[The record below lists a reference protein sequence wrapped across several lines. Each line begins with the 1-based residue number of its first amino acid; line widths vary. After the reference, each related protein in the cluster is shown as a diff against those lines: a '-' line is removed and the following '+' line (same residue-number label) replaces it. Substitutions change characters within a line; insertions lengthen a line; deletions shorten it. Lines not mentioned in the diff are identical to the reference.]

1 MARRIVLIRSDE
13 RLAAAWESRSFAPAG
28 SLLDADIRVA
38 GLEFD
43 EIFHPV
49 RVAGRL
55 GAPGQPPLGP
65 AFDYGTPGPIITYAV
80 RVEVADE
87 ETVERLRRDRR
98 RDVVGVFADP
108 RIYSF
113 ARTYCGSS
121 AVGSARTV
129 AERLGVKALAA
140 AGCAAKGV
148 RLAIVD
154 TGIDGSRIPVAGG
167 WSPRRGYVPGSSA
180 PDHGTMCAWDALIS
194 APQASVLDYALLQSS
209 GETFAAFLSDAI
221 AAFADLMDLLRRQ
234 PGPLVVSNSWG
245 LLDRSEDAPIGQPE
259 NYSANPDHPF
269 NQITGSLVAAGADVF
284 FAAGNCGA
292 ACPDGRCPSGDTG
305 PGASIHGANS
315 HPDVITVAAVTVDHR
330 RLGYS
335 SQGPGGLV
343 RRKPDLAA
351 YSHFRGSEVYP
362 ADSGT
367 SAACPVAAGV
377 AAALRQRLHPDK
389 VTPYRLKA
397 VLQRAADDIDGDGWD
412 FDLGYGV
419 IDAAAAVAAF
429 KLAPQAA
436 NKEPAKKPAK
446 KPAPK
451 APAKKPP
458 KKAPARKPRR
468 KAPAKKPAPKAPKAR
483 KPRAKARGK
492 AVRRR

>member
-1 MARRIVLIRSDE
+1 MARRIVLVRSDE
-13 RLAAAWESRSFAPAG
+13 RLAAAWESRSFALAG
-28 SLLDADIRVA
+28 SLLDAEIRVA

-43 EIFHPV
+43 ELFAPV

-55 GAPGQPPLGP
+55 GTLPQAIPAPG
-65 AFDYGTPGPIITYAV
+65 FDYGAPGPIITYAV
-80 RVEVADE
+80 RAELADQE
-87 ETVERLRRDRR
+87 AVERLRRDRG

-108 RIYSF
+108 RVQSF
-113 ARTYCGSS
+113 AATYCGSA

-129 AERLGVKALAA
+129 ADRLGARALAG
-140 AGCAAKGV
+140 AGCSGKGA

-167 WSPRRGYVPGSSA
+167 WSPRRGYKPGSA
-180 PDHGTMCAWDALIS
+180 KADHGTMCAWDALIS

-245 LLDRSEDAPIGQPE
+245 LLDRSEDAPVGQPE

-292 ACPDGRCPSGDTG
+292 DCPDGRCPKGDTG
-305 PGASIHGANS
+305 RGASIHGANS
-315 HPDVITVAAVTVDHR
+315 HPDVITVAAVTVDRR

-335 SQGPGGLV
+335 SQGPGGLA

-351 YSHFRGSEVYP
+351 YSQFRGSDVYA

-377 AAALRQRLHPDK
+377 AAALRQRLRPDA

-419 IDAAAAVAAF
+419 IDAAAAVKAF

-436 NKEPAKKPAK
+436 KKKPAK

-451 APAKKPP
+451 AKKPP
-458 KKAPARKPRR
+458 KKPAAGKPRKKASPARSRR
-468 KAPAKKPAPKAPKAR
+468 
-483 KPRAKARGK
+483 
-492 AVRRR
+492 